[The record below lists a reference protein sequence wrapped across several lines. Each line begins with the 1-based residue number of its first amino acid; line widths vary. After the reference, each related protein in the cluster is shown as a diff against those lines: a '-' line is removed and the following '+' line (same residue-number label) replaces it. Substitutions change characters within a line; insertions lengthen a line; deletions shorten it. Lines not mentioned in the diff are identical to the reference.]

1 MPVFKYRAIDD
12 NGKIHNGTIDAAG
25 AGDLEARLRKTG
37 MDLIS
42 HKERKVGSR
51 LGQTISRK
59 DMINFC
65 FHLEQLVNSGVPIIE
80 GLADLRESEEKGGF
94 RDVIAGVNEGIE
106 GGLSFSDALK
116 KYPGVFDE
124 VFVSLMRVGEKSG
137 QMGAVL
143 KDVTDTLKWQDE
155 LISKTKKVMA
165 YPIGVGILITIIT
178 GVLMIFVVPDLMVS
192 IVSLGGTIPWYSRAL
207 MAVSDAVIAYWYLM
221 LSIPVALVFGVKHL
235 NKKNKKFRYKFDS
248 FMINLPIFGIISQKI
263 KLARFAR
270 YFALTYASGITV
282 LDAIE
287 MLKKVMGNAVLEGA
301 LDTVYEQISEGSTIS
316 DSFRNVGVFPPLVVR
331 MLRIG
336 EAGGGIDKSLRN
348 IAYFYE
354 RDVDDAIDKMQPAVE
369 LGMIVILGGI
379 VLWLIVSVL
388 GPVYDTMGTVGAL

>member
-12 NGKIHNGTIDAAG
+12 SGKIHAGTIDAIGVA
-25 AGDLEARLRKTG
+25 DLEARLQKTG

-42 HKERKVGSR
+42 HKEREVGSR

-80 GLADLRESEEKGGF
+80 GLVDLRESEEKAGF
-94 RDVIAGVNEGIE
+94 RDVISGVNAEIE

-116 KYPGVFDE
+116 KYPSVFDE
-124 VFVSLMRVGEKSG
+124 VFVNLMNVGERSG
-137 QMGAVL
+137 QMGVVL

-165 YPIGVGILITIIT
+165 YPIGVGILIAIVT
-178 GVLMIFVVPDLMVS
+178 GILMIFVVPDLMVS
-192 IVSLGGTIPWYSRAL
+192 IVSLGGTVPWYSRAL
-207 MAVSDAVIAYWYLM
+207 MAVSNAVIAYWYLM
-221 LSIPVALVFGVKHL
+221 IAIPVVLAFGIKYL
-235 NKKNKKFRYKFDS
+235 NKNNKNFRYKFDS
-248 FMINLPIFGIISQKI
+248 LMINLPIFGVISQKI

-301 LDTVYEQISEGSTIS
+301 MDTVYEQISEGGTIS

-354 RDVDDAIDKMQPAVE
+354 RDVDDAIDKMQPAIE